1 MCVCVCECLCL
12 GGLLQFAL
20 LFWGGVP
27 GGLKRP
33 LEVLKPSPVFAP
45 LPEAEGM
52 LGILADQIMGSI
64 SKPPTLLNVQRIAK
78 TVPLKSAVCP
88 LAARIKWPWRRHLPY
103 LGQWDPCAKNRWF
116 HLFIPPPFF
125 FFFPVCGL
133 CIIYLYGREDS
144 GYGET
149 PALPSLRVTFLL
161 PHPDPG
167 TPTSKTG
174 GDTPWGPGVKGWGVE
189 PRTSTGQ
196 QLSSPLP
203 LP

>member
-1 MCVCVCECLCL
+1 MSRGSSAVCS
-12 GGLLQFAL
+12 AL
-20 LFWGGVP
+20 LGGVP

-45 LPEAEGM
+45 LPGAEGM

-125 FFFPVCGL
+125 FLFSCVWPLYHLSLWKRRFRLWGDPSPAKSTCDFP
-133 CIIYLYGREDS
+133 S
-144 GYGET
+144 
-149 PALPSLRVTFLL
+149 ALP
-161 PHPDPG
+161 
-167 TPTSKTG
+167 
-174 GDTPWGPGVKGWGVE
+174 
-189 PRTSTGQ
+189 
-196 QLSSPLP
+196 
-203 LP
+203 